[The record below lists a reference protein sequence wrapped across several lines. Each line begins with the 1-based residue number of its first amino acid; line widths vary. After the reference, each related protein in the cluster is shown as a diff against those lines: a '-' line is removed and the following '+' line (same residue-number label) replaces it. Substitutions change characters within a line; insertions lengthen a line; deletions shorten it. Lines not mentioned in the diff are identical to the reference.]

1 MKLKGVLGVILAT
14 LTSLSALL
22 AIAGIWGV
30 VEGETVGQLI
40 STFLVLGLATWLV
53 SYVSNSFFIV
63 G

>member
-53 SYVSNSFFIV
+53 SYVSNSFFIDK
-63 G
+63 